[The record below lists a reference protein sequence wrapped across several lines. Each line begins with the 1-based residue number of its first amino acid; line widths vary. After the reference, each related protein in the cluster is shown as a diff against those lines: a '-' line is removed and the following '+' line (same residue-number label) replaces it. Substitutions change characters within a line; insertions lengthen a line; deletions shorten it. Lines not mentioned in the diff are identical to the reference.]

1 MARWLIGFELSDE
14 TPERLEQLTQQLLT
28 ELREV
33 GAVRVDRVRGAGPEG
48 SKSGAAL
55 VLGQIALSGVFSA
68 ATATALAK
76 IFVARIDQAKARR
89 ATIEKDGEKYEF
101 DSLSRED
108 QHRLVEAVA
117 AKLRDDEPSNSQ

>member
-1 MARWLIGFELSDE
+1 MARWLIGFDLPDD
-14 TPERLEQLTQQLLT
+14 TPEQLEQLTQRLLS

-33 GAVRVDRVRGAGPEG
+33 GAVRVDRVRGSGPDG

-68 ATATALAK
+68 ATAAAFAK

-89 ATIEKDGEKYEF
+89 VSIETDGEKFELE
-101 DSLSRED
+101 SLSSKD
-108 QHRLVEAVA
+108 QHRLVEVIA
-117 AKLRDDEPSNSQ
+117 AKLRDEPSDPQ